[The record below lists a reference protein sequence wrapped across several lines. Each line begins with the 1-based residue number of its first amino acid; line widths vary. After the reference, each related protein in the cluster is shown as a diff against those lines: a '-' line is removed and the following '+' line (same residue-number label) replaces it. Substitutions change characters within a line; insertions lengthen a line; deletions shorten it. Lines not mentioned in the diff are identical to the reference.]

1 MIDRSINKYKSDL
14 KPRRRSTTAPID
26 HTAWLLIALQF
37 TALAIAQEPTN
48 PSPPIPRTNPVP
60 SPAPPLPSVAPP
72 FVAPPAT
79 APPATAPATA
89 PPVTPPPATLPP
101 ATPPPT
107 TAPRL
112 RIAPPRSPALTP
124 EEIPV
129 APRPAA
135 AEFNAQR
142 TRALYQSIQRWL
154 PEGTPTRG
162 ENRYLRFFRRRVS
175 NDQYAPISAPRF
187 RPGSRFDPGASGPGV
202 IGTSDNQPF
211 LGGTFDPRSGWP
223 LVILD
228 HFKPD
233 MTRLDQFWIVS
244 TYKVPQEMTL
254 FSWDQLQIRQFNEV
268 GEMVDR
274 DPRDLF
280 AQAAGHTV
288 FVQIHGS
295 LTYADTA
302 IGGGFWSHTW
312 LEING
317 GLTSDTIFVIFD
329 WPSWR
334 VSSIDVIDINE
345 KARRSYV
352 TGLHLAQFLLS
363 FPLESRVCLL
373 GQSFGG
379 RVVSTALHLLG
390 GGAIADKASDR
401 PVKLARLRPDLHVR
415 AVLLGAAVDHDWFDP
430 GERCDH
436 AIEGCEYL
444 LNLYNTSDEALSM
457 YPFLFR
463 SGRRAAMGRKGL
475 TDRDLE
481 RIGPLA
487 ERIAQH
493 DLEPIVGRAH
503 TLLDATSDPQVA
515 RWIAPY
521 AWSPDPG
528 PVDAKPRKK
537 RLLSPRAR
545 RPTQD

>member
-1 MIDRSINKYKSDL
+1 MIDQSKDKYESVP
-14 KPRRRSTTAPID
+14 KPRRRSTPAPID
-26 HTAWLLIALQF
+26 LTASLLIVLHLA
-37 TALAIAQEPTN
+37 ASAIAQEPPN
-48 PSPPIPRTNPVP
+48 PSPPIPRANPVP
-60 SPAPPLPSVAPP
+60 SPSPPPPLVAPP
-72 FVAPPAT
+72 AIAPPAT
-79 APPATAPATA
+79 APPATAP
-89 PPVTPPPATLPP
+89 P
-101 ATPPPT
+101 
-107 TAPRL
+107 PRL
-112 RIAPPRSPALTP
+112 RLAPPREPALSP
-124 EEIPV
+124 EPIPV

-135 AEFNAQR
+135 PEFNAQR
-142 TRALYQSIQRWL
+142 TRELYQSIQRWL
-154 PEGTPTRG
+154 PEGTPTRT
-162 ENRYLRFFRRRVS
+162 NRSMGMFRRRIS
-175 NDQYAPISAPRF
+175 NDQYAPISAPRY

-202 IGTSDNQPF
+202 IGTSDDQPF

-223 LVILD
+223 LVVLD
-228 HFKPD
+228 HLKPD
-233 MTRLDQFWIVS
+233 MTRLDKFWIVS
-244 TYKVPQEMTL
+244 TYKIPQEMNL
-254 FSWDQLQIRQFNEV
+254 FSWDQLQIRQFNEI

-274 DPRDLF
+274 DPRELF

-334 VSSIDVIDINE
+334 VSSIDVVDINE
-345 KARRSYV
+345 KARRAYV
-352 TGLHLAQFLLS
+352 TGLHLAQFLLA
-363 FPLESRVCLL
+363 FPAESRVCLL

-379 RVVSTALHLLG
+379 RVVATALHLLG

-401 PVKLARLRPDLHVR
+401 PVKLACLRPDLHVR
-415 AVLLGAAVDHDWFDP
+415 AVLLGAAIDHDWFDP

-444 LNLYNTSDEALSM
+444 LNLYNSSDEALSM

-463 SGRRAAMGRKGL
+463 SGQRGAMGRKGL

-487 ERIAQH
+487 ERIDQH
-493 DLEPIVGRAH
+493 DLKPIVGRAH

-528 PVDAKPRKK
+528 PVPAKPPKK
-537 RLLSPRAR
+537 RLFSPRAR
-545 RPTQD
+545 RATDD